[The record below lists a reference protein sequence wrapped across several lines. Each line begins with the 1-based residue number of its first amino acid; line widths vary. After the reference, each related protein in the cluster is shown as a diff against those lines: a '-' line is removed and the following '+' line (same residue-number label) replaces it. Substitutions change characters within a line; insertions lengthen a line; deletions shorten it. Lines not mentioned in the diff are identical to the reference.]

1 MRKKAGSP
9 CARLSR
15 SMPKAELEKALRNVA
30 NDLGAKDL
38 HIGSETGKVTLDMQI
53 DALAKIHEKK
63 DLERILAENGNNN
76 H

>member
-1 MRKKAGSP
+1 
-9 CARLSR
+9 
-15 SMPKAELEKALRNVA
+15 MPKAELEKALRNVA
-30 NDLGAKDL
+30 KNLGVKDL

-53 DALAKIHEKK
+53 DALARIYEKK